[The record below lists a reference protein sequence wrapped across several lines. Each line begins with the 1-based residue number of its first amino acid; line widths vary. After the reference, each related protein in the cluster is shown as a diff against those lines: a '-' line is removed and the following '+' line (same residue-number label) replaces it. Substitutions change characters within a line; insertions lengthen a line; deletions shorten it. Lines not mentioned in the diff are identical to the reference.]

1 MGMQGMH
8 AQGTYVPA
16 LSPTLVFVF
25 CFVFFFFLIFW
36 LHLRHTE
43 VPGPGI
49 ESELQL

>member
-25 CFVFFFFLIFW
+25 FLIFW
-36 LHLRHTE
+36 LHLRHVEFPWPRTDAE
-43 VPGPGI
+43 P
-49 ESELQL
+49 QQRQW